1 MTLYLKYRPQTLD
14 ELDSEGARET
24 LKKIVSSGNIPHAF
38 LFSGPKGIGKTSAA
52 RILAKIV
59 NCESTTP
66 ALRGPGKFEPCNQCG
81 QCISISKGTNVDVI
95 ELDAA
100 SHRGIDDVRT
110 LRDAVKLAPAN
121 SRKKVYIIDEAHM
134 LTTEASNALLKTLEE
149 PPEHV
154 MFILATTNPEKLIET
169 IRSRCTNVIF
179 KKANLVEVVR
189 SLERVS
195 REEKIKTGKEVLE
208 LIAKYSDGSFRDA
221 TKLLET
227 VVIEVQKL
235 ERKEIEDYLFNKKA
249 FDVEEFLLVLSKKDV
264 KKNLLAIESAAS
276 LGISLKNITE
286 QIITRLRSALMNKI
300 GIEGEDLKYFNK
312 EEIVRLIKLFSQA
325 YSDISDSYLEQI
337 PLELVVVEWGE
348 VNIKNEK
355 SNIKDDNNN
364 DFLDD
369 ENKTEVTEIGR
380 TKKEHT
386 KVGVSKHTNSE
397 SVHVNGFSD
406 ETWGQILTQIKPKNS
421 STEALLRAA
430 RPLGLDGSVLT
441 LGVYYR
447 FHKERLEA
455 NPHRD
460 ILEEVVEG
468 VLGNRVRIVCTLTEP
483 PFRPKDGK
491 IIGGVQSNNE
501 SNVVLPESASAPAA
515 SHSAP
520 AASDAVLTEGEDED
534 IIKVAKEIFGS

>member
-1 MTLYLKYRPQTLD
+1 MK
-14 ELDSEGARET
+14 
-24 LKKIVSSGNIPHAF
+24 
-38 LFSGPKGIGKTSAA
+38 
-52 RILAKIV
+52 LAKTLPRAIL
-59 NCESTTP
+59 EE
-66 ALRGPGKFEPCNQCG
+66 ALRFV
-81 QCISISKGTNVDVI
+81 VDANARNKAALFMWKLK
-95 ELDAA
+95 EL
-100 SHRGIDDVRT
+100 
-110 LRDAVKLAPAN
+110 
-121 SRKKVYIIDEAHM
+121 
-134 LTTEASNALLKTLEE
+134 NA
-149 PPEHV
+149 
-154 MFILATTNPEKLIET
+154 F
-169 IRSRCTNVIF
+169 
-179 KKANLVEVVR
+179 
-189 SLERVS
+189 
-195 REEKIKTGKEVLE
+195 
-208 LIAKYSDGSFRDA
+208 
-221 TKLLET
+221 
-227 VVIEVQKL
+227 
-235 ERKEIEDYLFNKKA
+235 
-249 FDVEEFLLVLSKKDV
+249 
-264 KKNLLAIESAAS
+264 
-276 LGISLKNITE
+276 
-286 QIITRLRSALMNKI
+286 
-300 GIEGEDLKYFNK
+300 
-312 EEIVRLIKLFSQA
+312 
-325 YSDISDSYLEQI
+325 
-337 PLELVVVEWGE
+337 
-348 VNIKNEK
+348 EK

-501 SNVVLPESASAPAA
+501 SNVVLTESDSAPAA